1 MELARSTAAAPALN
15 LDPKRIAATSV
26 AIAVHAVV
34 LMVLMLPVQMAA
46 APLAEETVMQV
57 IPIERIIPPPDPPPT
72 REPVHRVTTATPQP
86 HPTVVPQINNDPRPT
101 DPHDENIV
109 VDQPPETSFNQ
120 VEPQPS
126 FAQIRASLSPSLP
139 YPAQA
144 LRMRQSGQVMLKL
157 LVNEQGVAIQGEIE
171 SSSGSRILDE
181 TALKFVLK
189 RWRFFPAQQ
198 GGQNI
203 QAWVLLPISFELPN

>member
-1 MELARSTAAAPALN
+1 MELARSTAAALN
-15 LDPKRIAATSV
+15 LDAKRIAATSV
-26 AIAVHAVV
+26 AIAVHALV

-46 APLAEETVMQV
+46 APLVEETPMVVMPT
-57 IPIERIIPPPDPPPT
+57 IRPIKPPDPPLPDEIV
-72 REPVHRVTTATPQP
+72 RRITTAQPQP
-86 HPTVVPQINNDPRPT
+86 HPVVVPQVNNDPRAV
-101 DPHDENIV
+101 DPV
-109 VDQPPETSFNQ
+109 VDQVLVDPPPETSFNR
-120 VEPQPS
+120 VDPQPS
-126 FAQIRASLSPSLP
+126 FAQIRASLSPQP
-139 YPAQA
+139 IYPAQA

-157 LVNEQGVAIQGEIE
+157 LVNERGMAIEGAIE

-181 TALKFVLK
+181 AALKFVLK